1 MICALIH
8 EPRRTVYEK
17 QSYPT
22 LHLKWIFKIAHWCL
36 NRSPLKSCLH
46 SLCFQTIPLQPV
58 RLQKRC
64 GTTLRQK
71 SVRKNELKPPVLVT
85 GTRAWFCTSPRCLH
99 RHLLQCCFPCCWS
112 CCFNWI
118 SFFLT
123 TNDTFES
130 KDICKDFPL
139 KGRDWFHVQRRLL
152 QKPAVSYKDL
162 KPCRVLVTPGTFR
175 KFYHPRK

>member
-1 MICALIH
+1 M
-8 EPRRTVYEK
+8 
-17 QSYPT
+17 
-22 LHLKWIFKIAHWCL
+22 
-36 NRSPLKSCLH
+36 
-46 SLCFQTIPLQPV
+46 
-58 RLQKRC
+58 
-64 GTTLRQK
+64 
-71 SVRKNELKPPVLVT
+71 T
-85 GTRAWFCTSPRCLH
+85 GTRAWFCTSPHCLH

-118 SFFLT
+118 SFFFLT

-175 KFYHPRK
+175 KFYHPRKGSQGLGATNTTLNTVMTPQHFPAQAAPWKLAAQ